1 MHLESRY
8 GIEEKIRQRIK
19 CGDRP
24 VRGRLFCRKIAISF
38 IINYYAIK
46 LLYSN
51 NTPIYNTCTHGII
64 IITLLTKTIASLQIV
79 HSFVTFLILTL
90 MDTARGTISTLQP

>member
-46 LLYSN
+46 LYYTN
-51 NTPIYNTCTHGII
+51 NTPI
-64 IITLLTKTIASLQIV
+64 
-79 HSFVTFLILTL
+79 
-90 MDTARGTISTLQP
+90 